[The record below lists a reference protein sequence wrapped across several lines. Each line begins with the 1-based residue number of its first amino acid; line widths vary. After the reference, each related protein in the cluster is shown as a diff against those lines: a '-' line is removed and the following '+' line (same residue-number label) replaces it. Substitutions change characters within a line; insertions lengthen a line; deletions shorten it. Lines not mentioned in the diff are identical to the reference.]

1 MTMTWEQKKRTHH
14 NNQLS
19 AADIGAEVNLMGW
32 VHRRRDH
39 GGIIF
44 IDLRDREGITQVV
57 FDPSHDAASHE
68 LADNVRNEYVIAVS
82 GKVRPRPEGMT
93 NPKLPTGEIEVICNW
108 IEVLAKSET
117 PPFMIE
123 DDIDAGEI
131 VRLTHRYLDLRR
143 PEMFRNFRLRHRVA
157 QATRTYFDSQGFIEV
172 ETPMLTKS
180 TPEGARDYLVPSRVN
195 PGRFFALPQSP
206 QIFKQLLQVAG
217 FEKYYQIV
225 KCFRDEDL
233 RADRQPE
240 FTQIDVEMSFVNEE
254 DVHALAE
261 GMMKA
266 IYKAALDKD
275 IETPFP
281 RLTYAE
287 AIDRYGL
294 DKPDVRFGLELVN
307 VTDVVAESKFKVFS
321 SVAKSGGIVKA
332 INLKGGADKLTR
344 KEIDDL
350 APFVAAYGAK
360 GLAWIR
366 IKPGEW
372 QSPIVKFFSDEEKAG
387 LAERCN
393 LEEGDIVFFGAD
405 QPQVVHDALGH
416 LRLKLAQMLDMIPAN
431 DSLLWVTDFPLLEWD
446 PETKRYQAMHHPF
459 TSPKPEDVALLETD
473 PGAVRARA
481 YDLVLNGNEI
491 GGGSIRIH
499 TPEMQKKMFAAL
511 GIGEEEAESKFG
523 FLIEALRYGPPPHG
537 GIAFGLD
544 RMCMILAGRTTIR
557 DVIAFPKTQRA
568 VCQMTS
574 APNEADWKQLAELG
588 IKLDLPQD

>member
-1 MTMTWEQKKRTHH
+1 MTWEQKKRTHH
-14 NNQLS
+14 NNQLT

-68 LADNVRNEYVIAVS
+68 LADNVRNEFVIAVS

-93 NPKLPTGEIEVICNW
+93 NPKLPTGQIEVICDW
-108 IEVLAKSET
+108 IEVLSKSET

-143 PEMFRNFRLRHRVA
+143 PEMFKNFRLRHRVV
-157 QATRTYFDSQGFIEV
+157 QTTRNYFDDQGFIEV

-195 PGRFFALPQSP
+195 PGRFYALPQSP

-217 FEKYYQIV
+217 FEKYYQVV

-240 FTQIDVEMSFVNEE
+240 FTQIDVEMSFVNEQ
-254 DVHALAE
+254 DVQSLAE
-261 GMMKA
+261 GMIKA
-266 IYKAALDKD
+266 IYKAALDQD

-287 AIDRYGL
+287 AMDRYGL

-307 VTDVVAESKFKVFS
+307 VTDVVANSKFKVFS

-372 QSPIVKFFSDEEKAG
+372 QSPIVKFFSDEEKAA

-416 LRLKLAQMLDMIPAN
+416 LRIKLAQMLDMIPDR

-446 PETKRYQAMHHPF
+446 AETKRFQAMHHPF

-511 GIGEEEAESKFG
+511 GIGDEEAESKFG

-574 APNEADWKQLAELG
+574 APNEVDWKQLAELG
-588 IKLDLPQD
+588 IKLDLPQN

>member
-19 AADIGAEVNLMGW
+19 AVEIGAEVNLMGW

-143 PEMFRNFRLRHRVA
+143 PEMFKNFRLRHRVA
-157 QATRTYFDSQGFIEV
+157 QATRTYFDAQGFVEV

-307 VTDVVAESKFKVFS
+307 VTDVVAESKFKVFA

-416 LRLKLAQMLDMIPAN
+416 LRLKLAQTLGMIPEN
-431 DSLLWVTDFPLLEWD
+431 DALLWVTDFPLLEWD

-574 APNEADWKQLAELG
+574 APNEVDWKQLAELG